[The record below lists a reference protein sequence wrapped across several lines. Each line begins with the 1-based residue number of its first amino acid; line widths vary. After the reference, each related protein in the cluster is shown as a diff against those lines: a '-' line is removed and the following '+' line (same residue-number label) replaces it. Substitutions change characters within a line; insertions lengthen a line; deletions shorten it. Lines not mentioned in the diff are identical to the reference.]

1 LKDFRRASIFIVLV
15 AIIGVSGVYFYMF
28 NAGLSDDSGKWSDF
42 GGYIGGLIGP
52 LISFVTLLA
61 VLQTVYLQKQLLDTQ
76 QAEFK
81 DLMKL
86 QRDTFDAQVRQ
97 VNNAISIADRDHIER
112 TREACLQM
120 IDRQIL
126 HTENKMARAGKTF
139 EQTFQLK
146 TESGEQEADIRN
158 TLKNQIIMYTNLL
171 NDLVGY
177 SVRVSQDSYNS
188 AEDMLISF
196 REEMHRIYA
205 KNGRGDTE
213 AES

>member
-1 LKDFRRASIFIVLV
+1 MKDFRRVSILIVLASV
-15 AIIGVSGVYFYMF
+15 IGVCGFYFYMF
-28 NAGLSDDSGKWSDF
+28 NAGLSGDSGKWSDF
-42 GGYIGGLIGP
+42 GGYIGGVMGP

-61 VLQTVYLQKQLLDTQ
+61 VLQTVYLQKQLLNTQ

-81 DLMKL
+81 DLMRL
-86 QRDTFDAQVRQ
+86 QRNTFDAQERQ
-97 VNNAISIADRDHIER
+97 VNNSIFIADRDHMER

-146 TESGEQEADIRN
+146 TESGEQEADLRS
-158 TLKNQIIMYTNLL
+158 TLKNQIIMFTNLL

-188 AEDMLISF
+188 PEDMLISF
-196 REEMHRIYA
+196 RSEMHRIYA
-205 KNGRGDTE
+205 TNGRGDTE

>member
-1 LKDFRRASIFIVLV
+1 MKDFRRVSILIVLAAV
-15 AIIGVSGVYFYMF
+15 IGVCGFYFYMF

-42 GGYIGGLIGP
+42 GGYIGGVIGP

-86 QRDTFDAQVRQ
+86 QRNTFDAQERQ
-97 VNNAISIADRDHIER
+97 VNNAIFIAGRDHMER

-146 TESGEQEADIRN
+146 TESGEQEADLRS
-158 TLKNQIIMYTNLL
+158 TLKNQIIMFTNLL

-188 AEDMLISF
+188 PEDMLISF
-196 REEMHRIYA
+196 RSEMHRIYA
-205 KNGRGDTE
+205 TNGRGDTE